1 MADETAPSVEGAT
14 RARRS
19 GVRLALFGG
28 FVSIVV
34 AGTLAYLFRH
44 PRAGA
49 GADAPVPTPSA
60 AVASR
65 EQLSAVRS
73 APHVYY
79 RSTRDGEFGRIVVAA
94 LDALETRRAVTALL
108 CERFYFAGGR
118 GSCLRNN
125 RGELHPP
132 ALATFV
138 DRELGE
144 LRTVPMVGVPSRTRM
159 SPDGRL
165 AATTV
170 FVTGD
175 SYKADFSTRTN
186 LFELERPIPRNLE
199 YFEATKD
206 GHAFRGVDFNYW
218 GVSFARDSN
227 EFYATLATAGT
238 SYLVVGDAA
247 KRTIRVLRPNGE
259 CPSLSPNQRRLAFKI
274 RGANREDFL
283 LRVLELES
291 GEERSVSTADKSVDD
306 QVEWLDDDHLL
317 YGFLDGQ
324 GSPKDA
330 MNVWVTSVVPG
341 DATPPR
347 PFIRGASSPV
357 VVR

>member
-1 MADETAPSVEGAT
+1 LADETAPNAEGAAPG
-14 RARRS
+14 RQRR
-19 GVRLALFGG
+19 VRLALFAAFVGVVVSGTVAFVLRRPPGG
-28 FVSIVV
+28 LGGS
-34 AGTLAYLFRH
+34 AA
-44 PRAGA
+44 
-49 GADAPVPTPSA
+49 APVPSA

-65 EQLSAVRS
+65 EQLAAVRS

-79 RSTRDGEFGRIVVAA
+79 RSARDGEFGRIVVAA
-94 LDALETRRAVTALL
+94 LGALETRRAVTALR
-108 CERFYFAGGR
+108 CDRFYFAGGR

-125 RGELHPP
+125 PGELHPP
-132 ALATFV
+132 AHASFV
-138 DRELGE
+138 DAELGE

-175 SYKADFSTRTN
+175 SYEAEFSTRTN

-199 YFEATKD
+199 FFEATKD
-206 GHAFRGVDFNYW
+206 GQAFRGVDFNYW

-227 EFYATLATAGT
+227 AFYATLATAGT
-238 SYLVVGDAA
+238 SYLVVGDAT
-247 KRTIRVLRPNGE
+247 KRTVRVLRPNGE

-274 RGANREDFL
+274 RGPNRGGFL

-291 GEERSVSTADKSVDD
+291 GEERAVSTAGKSVDD

-317 YGFLDGQ
+317 YGYLDDKGL
-324 GSPKDA
+324 PRDA